1 MDKAVQWNLGIKLVK
16 EGAMAMRYIRVLQDR
31 ASTVV
36 RVLEDDFEERVL
48 HWLRG
53 RQPGNDNIQGRH
65 PIAAGVYGRR
75 FSGVVYSVSRFWRD
89 QRGAAVAEVII
100 VLATIAMTFAAVM
113 SLSTGRTWLP

>member
-1 MDKAVQWNLGIKLVK
+1 
-16 EGAMAMRYIRVLQDR
+16 MAMRYIRVLQDR

-48 HWLRG
+48 HWLRD
-53 RQPGNDNIQGRH
+53 RQPANDNIEGRH

-75 FSGVVYSVSRFWRD
+75 ISGVVYPVSRFWRD
-89 QRGAAVAEVII
+89 QRGAAVAEFLI

>member
-1 MDKAVQWNLGIKLVK
+1 MDKAVQWNLGIELVK
-16 EGAMAMRYIRVLQDR
+16 EGAMAMKYIRVLQDR

-48 HWLRG
+48 HWLRD
-53 RQPGNDNIQGRH
+53 RQPANDNIEGRH

-75 FSGVVYSVSRFWRD
+75 ISGVVYPVSRFWRD
-89 QRGAAVAEVII
+89 HRGAAVAEFII